1 MGITN
6 KLLEARIAAGHG
18 AESTSRK
25 IFERISAYDDSA
37 ASYEQMIK
45 DFNQGIISAYD
56 AEGNCFFCRRGDYH
70 WLFSTDEQ
78 SFGAKRKCAGKQEE
92 GFICV
97 DDQRARGVLELK
109 RALEAHTAAQPSAP
123 ASPAPQAPA
132 HTEGPSESTGE
143 EPEPTQDSAECR
155 AEDSAEES
163 AEDAARRRRDDKE
176 GGSTAAPG
184 GVAGF

>member
-18 AESTSRK
+18 AENTSRR
-25 IFERISAYDDSA
+25 IFEKISAYDDSA
-37 ASYEQMIK
+37 ASYEQMVK

-56 AEGNCFFCRRGDYH
+56 AQGNCFFCHRGDYH

-97 DDQRARGVLELK
+97 DDQRARGVIELK
-109 RALEAHTAAQPSAP
+109 QALEAHTAAQPPAP
-123 ASPAPQAPA
+123 AEPQQPAQG
-132 HTEGPSESTGE
+132 TEE
-143 EPEPTQDSAECR
+143 AKR
-155 AEDSAEES
+155 KR
-163 AEDAARRRRDDKE
+163 DADE
-176 GGSTAAPG
+176 GGSTAALG
-184 GVAGF
+184 GVAGC